1 MHGLDSSSGR
11 SVTKLD
17 EITSMSNNISNTKIN
32 TMDNFSEIYA
42 KPFNLTIPENT
53 YVPDQVTGTGPAGGH
68 GWFTFLKPL
77 PPVMS
82 SALVWSFTTN
92 YKSNLIGLLGR
103 DDIRIRGTY

>member
-53 YVPDQVTGTGPAGGH
+53 YVPDQVTGTWPAGGH

-82 SALVWSFTTN
+82 SALV
-92 YKSNLIGLLGR
+92 
-103 DDIRIRGTY
+103 